1 MADAKKIEELQKD
14 IDNMEKELAEAKK
27 TFVK

>member
-14 IDNMEKELAEAKK
+14 IDNMEKELSEAKK
-27 TFVK
+27 LYVK

>member
-1 MADAKKIEELQKD
+1 MADAKKIKELQKD

>member
-1 MADAKKIEELQKD
+1 MADKKIEELQKD